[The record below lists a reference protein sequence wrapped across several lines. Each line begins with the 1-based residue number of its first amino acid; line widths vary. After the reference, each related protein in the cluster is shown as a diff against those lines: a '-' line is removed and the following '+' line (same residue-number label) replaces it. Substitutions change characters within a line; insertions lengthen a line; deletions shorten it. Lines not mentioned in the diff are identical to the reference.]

1 MSVITTIIKRD
12 GSREPFTA
20 QKLAHWGQWAA
31 EKLQNR
37 VDWGTIL
44 VETAAS
50 LPEEITSAQLQR
62 RFIENCLAQRS
73 WPAYLMA
80 GRLYVPLMRK
90 EMYGTEDMPSVR
102 EIHRRLQQVG
112 FMRELKYSDAEYAQ
126 VDTFIDHDR
135 DLTYPHFQLDQLR
148 RKYALKDRRTN
159 GDKTE
164 YETPQYVFMRMAMAL
179 AESQPAERRMV
190 DLREWYD
197 RFSLGKLNAPT
208 PNYIN
213 LGTNHHGYASC
224 CLYTTHDEIQS
235 ILAGEIINYT
245 MTYSSAGIGS
255 HLNTR
260 SAGDPVRGGLFPH
273 QGKYPYLRSS
283 LGNVGANT
291 QAGRGG
297 AKNDF
302 YSGYDPEVELLM
314 RLKNPLTP
322 QDRQLR
328 GMDYTAL
335 INKNLVR
342 RAARDEQMFL
352 FNSYTAPDL
361 YQAMFSGDTH
371 KFETLYMKYENDP
384 NFKKTWTSAREV
396 CITLVDEA
404 LETGR
409 NYWAA
414 IDEINRHTP
423 FKDPIHSSNLCVA
436 SLTPLRVRIDDVVQD
451 VEIYT
456 LAGQNVDVWNGQE
469 WSNCL
474 IAQTG
479 WSENLQTVRVLG
491 LDGQIRSIECT
502 TYHKWYDVNGTEY
515 RTNQLTPGLELEAW
529 TDTDG
534 TPRSGDVIA
543 SVIYEGRVDD
553 TYCMTEPL
561 RHRAV
566 FNGILTGQCVE
577 IVEPT
582 CGYKSIADLHIAGPV
597 AKTHLWLDQDGHL
610 SEVTLESASHVR
622 TLLDSGQI
630 YNKAAQ
636 QIEVG
641 DRLFTNQGIAIVGT
655 VNATPE
661 PEVAMCSIGGVV
673 VSNIEGDDDYY
684 KTMYYGLLM
693 IDKCIHMSHYELAHI
708 GYTAK
713 QRLNAGMGMMDLAY
727 HMARKGLTYDSPAG
741 LREIHRVA
749 ETHMFF
755 AIKASVQLARE
766 LGNAPWIHRTKWAE
780 GWLPI
785 DTYCRKIDS
794 ITDAKLER
802 DWESLRSEVI
812 TQGGIRNS
820 CLVAYMPGES
830 SSKGMGV
837 ANSIYPI
844 REDVL
849 AKADGNNRIY
859 WAARDHDLVQYQYGW
874 DIKTTSMYNVYGV
887 VQKFTDQAISA
898 DEYRKIGQGER
909 IGTSEMLTNLI
920 YAISVGMK
928 TRYYLNSHT
937 AKEVKLLDGTV
948 TTVTEENVNEGALC
962 GAGGCAL

>member
-1 MSVITTIIKRD
+1 MTATTIIIKRD
-12 GSREPFTA
+12 GSREPFTPI
-20 QKLAHWGQWAA
+20 KLSRWGRWAA
-31 EKLQNR
+31 EQLGNR
-37 VDWGTIL
+37 VDWPTVL
-44 VETAAS
+44 VEVANQ
-50 LPEEITSAQLQR
+50 LPAEITSAALQK
-62 RFIENCLAQRS
+62 RFIERCLSQRS

-90 EMYGTEDMPSVR
+90 EIYGTEEMPSVR
-102 EIHRRLQQVG
+102 EVHARLQHVG
-112 FMRELKYSDAEYAQ
+112 FMRELDYSDAEYAE
-126 VDTFIDHDR
+126 VNELIDHSR
-135 DLTYPHFQLDQLR
+135 DLNYPHFQLDQLR
-148 RKYALKDRRTN
+148 RKYALKDRRIN
-159 GDKTE
+159 GSKTE
-164 YETPQYVFMRMAMAL
+164 YETPQYIFMRMAMAL
-179 AESQPAERRMV
+179 AESQPRERRMN
-190 DLREWYD
+190 DLKEWYN
-197 RFSLGKLNAPT
+197 RFSQGKLNAPT

-302 YSGYDPEVELLM
+302 YSAYDPEVDLLM
-314 RLKNPLTP
+314 RLKNPMTP
-322 QDRQLR
+322 SDRQLR
-328 GMDYTAL
+328 GMDFTAL
-335 INKNLVR
+335 LNKNVVR

-352 FNSYTAPDL
+352 FNNYTATDL
-361 YQAMFSGDTH
+361 YAALFSGDTEN
-371 KFETLYMKYENDP
+371 FEKLYKKYEEDP
-384 NFKKTWTSAREV
+384 NFAKTWVSAREL

-423 FKDPIHSSNLCVA
+423 FKDPIYSSNL
-436 SLTPLRVRIDDVVQD
+436 
-451 VEIYT
+451 
-456 LAGQNVDVWNGQE
+456 
-469 WSNCL
+469 
-474 IAQTG
+474 
-479 WSENLQTVRVLG
+479 
-491 LDGQIRSIECT
+491 
-502 TYHKWYDVNGTEY
+502 
-515 RTNQLTPGLELEAW
+515 
-529 TDTDG
+529 
-534 TPRSGDVIA
+534 
-543 SVIYEGRVDD
+543 
-553 TYCMTEPL
+553 
-561 RHRAV
+561 
-566 FNGILTGQCVE
+566 CVE

-582 CGYKSIADLHIAGPV
+582 CGYKKISDLHIAGPV
-597 AKTHLWLDQDGHL
+597 AKTIYNVEIAGELHR
-610 SEVTLESASHVR
+610 VTLDSSAHVR
-622 TLLDSGQI
+622 VRLGDGST

-636 QIEVG
+636 QLRAG
-641 DRLFTNQGIAIVGT
+641 DVLITNQGLGQIST
-655 VNATPE
+655 VDATPE

-673 VSNIEGDDDYY
+673 VSNMEDDEDYE

-693 IDKCIHMSHYELAHI
+693 IDKCIHMSHYELAHV

-727 HMARKGLTYDSPAG
+727 HMARKGLTYDSAEG

-755 AIKASVQLARE
+755 AVKASLQLARE

-780 GWLPI
+780 GWMPI

-794 ITDAKLER
+794 ITDAELER
-802 DWESLRSEVI
+802 DWEGLRGEVI
-812 TQGGIRNS
+812 EQGGIRNS

-837 ANSIYPI
+837 SNAVYAI
-844 REDVL
+844 REDVIN
-849 AKADGNNRIY
+849 KADGNNRIY
-859 WAARDHDLVQYQYGW
+859 WAARDHDLYQYQYAW
-874 DIKTTSMYNVYGV
+874 DIKTKDMFNVYGV
-887 VQKFTDQAISA
+887 IQKFTDQAISA
-898 DEYRKIGQGER
+898 DEYRKIGPGER
-909 IGTSEMLTNLI
+909 IGTSEMLENLI
-920 YAISVGMK
+920 HAISIGMK

-948 TTVTEENVNEGALC
+948 TVVGQENINDGANC
-962 GAGGCAL
+962 GSGGCAL